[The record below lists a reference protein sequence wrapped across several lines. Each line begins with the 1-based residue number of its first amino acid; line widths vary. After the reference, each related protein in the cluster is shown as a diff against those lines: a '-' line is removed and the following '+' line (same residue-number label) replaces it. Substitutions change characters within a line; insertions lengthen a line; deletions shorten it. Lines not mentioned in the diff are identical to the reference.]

1 MALREAASARGQLS
15 NPLRRHAHATS
26 APPRN
31 VGGARL
37 LLAPSDHQGAGGRNE
52 APPPPSAAAGAS
64 ARSSSAASRHAD
76 GNLKNGDAAT
86 SSHAASLSLSLRRRG
101 SQPAALARGYLRR
114 RPPPS
119 LSSLSSMMPPSN
131 RTRLATLS
139 ITCAPPAVTP
149 TTCHL
154 LPRRFEIS
162 LKICSTTRYSLEND
176 LVKNTFRAQTSNAG
190 RRNARRSAR
199 WPPPRSTRTVFP
211 NATAATHFRK
221 SSALQPS
228 SRSWLFTASSC
239 TLLRISSMDGCRV
252 RSGAAP
258 RLR

>member
-1 MALREAASARGQLS
+1 MEKNGIGHPSNVSFRSPREGRYPLRGPSDRMLPQNQNHASGSGPPLALREAASARGQLS

-86 SSHAASLSLSLRRRG
+86 SSHAARL
-101 SQPAALARGYLRR
+101 AACSPGARPRR

-119 LSSLSSMMPPSN
+119 SSPLPSAMMPPSN
-131 RTRLATLS
+131 WTRFATVS
-139 ITCAPPAVTP
+139 ITCAPPAPEPAP
-149 TTCHL
+149 TTRHW
-154 LPRRFEIS
+154 LP
-162 LKICSTTRYSLEND
+162 
-176 LVKNTFRAQTSNAG
+176 G
-190 RRNARRSAR
+190 
-199 WPPPRSTRTVFP
+199 
-211 NATAATHFRK
+211 
-221 SSALQPS
+221 
-228 SRSWLFTASSC
+228 
-239 TLLRISSMDGCRV
+239 
-252 RSGAAP
+252 
-258 RLR
+258 